1 MKKLIGKTKLKSSN
15 LPKKI
20 TVNKVDLF
28 DERIIELNLTL
39 FLQISR
45 VNWWS
50 KIPNASTKFKSYINK
65 PDSIMETKQLSMKE
79 LKDPLFYL
87 RISKSPSYDG
97 IKKCFSSLCEPL
109 KYLFNL

>member
-45 VNWWS
+45 VNWQV
-50 KIPNASTKFKSYINK
+50 KFQMLQQN
-65 PDSIMETKQLSMKE
+65 SIMETKQLSMKE

>member
-45 VNWWS
+45 VNWQV
-50 KIPNASTKFKSYINK
+50 KFQMLQQNSN
-65 PDSIMETKQLSMKE
+65 PT
-79 LKDPLFYL
+79 
-87 RISKSPSYDG
+87 
-97 IKKCFSSLCEPL
+97 
-109 KYLFNL
+109 

>member
-20 TVNKVDLF
+20 TVNKVDIF

-45 VNWWS
+45 VNW
-50 KIPNASTKFKSYINK
+50 
-65 PDSIMETKQLSMKE
+65 
-79 LKDPLFYL
+79 
-87 RISKSPSYDG
+87 
-97 IKKCFSSLCEPL
+97 
-109 KYLFNL
+109 

>member
-20 TVNKVDLF
+20 TVSKVDLF

-45 VNWWS
+45 VNWQV
-50 KIPNASTKFKSYINK
+50 KFQMLQQNSN
-65 PDSIMETKQLSMKE
+65 PT
-79 LKDPLFYL
+79 
-87 RISKSPSYDG
+87 
-97 IKKCFSSLCEPL
+97 
-109 KYLFNL
+109 